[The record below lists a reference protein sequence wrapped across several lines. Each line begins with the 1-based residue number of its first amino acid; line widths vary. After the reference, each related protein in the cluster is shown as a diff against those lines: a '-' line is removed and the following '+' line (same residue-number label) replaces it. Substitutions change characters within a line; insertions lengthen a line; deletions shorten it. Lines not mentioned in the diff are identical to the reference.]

1 MSERTTRSRWA
12 AAALLA
18 AALAGAAPGSAQS
31 LTTLKSARQL
41 WDEKPVT
48 VSVEYGAGTLT
59 VLPASKSM
67 LYEMEVRY
75 DPSHFAPVTRFDGEQ
90 RRLELGIRS
99 TEKGRNKMNT
109 KEGSRA
115 SIALS
120 REVPLDLTLQFGAGD
135 ADIDLGGM
143 RLRKLDLST
152 GASETKLRFSAP
164 NPISAEEVQLRA
176 GAAEL
181 TVSGLGNVRADR
193 LSFEGGVGSTTLD
206 FSGEWNR
213 NATATVQMGVGSVT
227 LRLPRDLGVRIN
239 RGGSFLSSFDAP
251 GLVKRDGSYFSSNWD
266 RAAHQLTVDI
276 DAAFGSI
283 DIEWIG

>member
-1 MSERTTRSRWA
+1 V
-12 AAALLA
+12 ALLA
-18 AALAGAAPGSAQS
+18 AALAGAAPASAQS
-31 LTTLKSARQL
+31 LTTMKSARQL
-41 WDEKPVT
+41 WDEKPVA

-75 DPSHFAPVTRFDGEQ
+75 DPRQYTPVTDFDRDQ
-90 RRLELGIRS
+90 RRLQLGVRS
-99 TEKGRNKMNT
+99 AEKGRNRIEG

-115 SIALS
+115 SISLS

-164 NPISAEEVQLRA
+164 NPISAQEVQLRA

-181 TVSGLGNVRADR
+181 TVSGLGNARAEH

-213 NATATVQMGVGSVT
+213 NATATVQMGVGSVS
-227 LRLPRDLGVRIN
+227 LRLPRNLGVRIN
-239 RGGSFLSSFDAP
+239 RSSFLSSFDAP

-266 RAAHQLTVDI
+266 SAAHQLTVDVN
-276 DAAFGSI
+276 AAFGSI

>member
-1 MSERTTRSRWA
+1 MNASRWGA
-12 AAALLA
+12 LALLA
-18 AALAGAAPGSAQS
+18 AALAGATPGSAQS
-31 LTTLKSARQL
+31 LTTMKSARQL

-48 VSVEYGAGTLT
+48 VNVEYGAGTLT
-59 VLPASKSM
+59 VLPASRSM
-67 LYEMEVRY
+67 LYEMELRY
-75 DPSHFAPVTRFDGEQ
+75 DPRQYTPVSDFDRDQ
-90 RRLELGIRS
+90 RRLHLGIRS
-99 TEKGRNKMNT
+99 TEKGHNRIEG

-164 NPISAEEVQLRA
+164 NPISAEEVELRA

-181 TVSGLGNVRADR
+181 TVSGLGNVRAEH

-213 NATATVQMGVGSVT
+213 SATATVQMGVGSVT

-239 RGGSFLSSFDAP
+239 RSSSFLSSFDAP

-266 RAAHQLTVDI
+266 SAAHRLTVDI
-276 DAAFGSI
+276 NAAFGSI

>member
-1 MSERTTRSRWA
+1 VSERTSRSRWA
-12 AAALLA
+12 ALALLA
-18 AALAGAAPGSAQS
+18 AALAGAGPASAQS
-31 LTTLKSARQL
+31 WTTMKSARQL
-41 WDEKPVT
+41 WDAKPVT
-48 VSVEYGAGTLT
+48 VELEYGAGTLT

-67 LYEMEVRY
+67 LYEMEMRY
-75 DPSHFAPVTRFDGEQ
+75 DKRYYAPITRFDSNQ

-99 TEKGRNKMNT
+99 TEEGRNRMNA

-152 GASETKLRFSAP
+152 GASDTKLRFSAP
-164 NPISAEEVQLRA
+164 NPISAQEVEIHS

-181 TVSGLGNVRADR
+181 TVSGLGNVRAEH

-213 NATATVQMGVGSVT
+213 SATATVQMGVGSVT

-239 RGGSFLSSFDAP
+239 RSSFLSSFDAP

-266 RAAHQLTVDI
+266 SAAHQLTVDVN
-276 DAAFGSI
+276 AAFGSI

>member
-1 MSERTTRSRWA
+1 MPSRRA
-12 AAALLA
+12 ALALLA
-18 AALAGAAPGSAQS
+18 AALAGAAPADAQS
-31 LTTLKSARQL
+31 LTTMKSARQL
-41 WDEKPVT
+41 WDEKPVA
-48 VSVEYGAGTLT
+48 VDVEYGAGTLM
-59 VLPASKSM
+59 VLPASRSM
-67 LYEMEVRY
+67 LYEMEMRY
-75 DPSHFAPVTRFDGEQ
+75 DPRHFAPVTRFDGDQ

-99 TEKGRNKMNT
+99 TENGRNRASA

-115 SIALS
+115 SISLT

-164 NPISAEEVQLRA
+164 NPISAREVLIRS

-181 TVSGLGNVRADR
+181 TVSGLGNVRAEH

-206 FSGEWNR
+206 FGGEWNR
-213 NATATVQMGVGSVT
+213 SATATVQMGVGSVT
-227 LRLPRDLGVRIN
+227 LRLPRSLGVRIN
-239 RGGSFLSSFDAP
+239 RSSSFLSSFDAP
-251 GLVKRDGSYFSSNWD
+251 GLVKRDGSYFSSNWES
-266 RAAHQLTVDI
+266 AAHQLTVDI
-276 DAAFGSI
+276 NAAFGSI

>member
-1 MSERTTRSRWA
+1 M
-12 AAALLA
+12 
-18 AALAGAAPGSAQS
+18 
-31 LTTLKSARQL
+31 KSARQL

-67 LYEMEVRY
+67 LYEMELRY
-75 DPSHFAPVTRFDGEQ
+75 DPRHIAPVTRFDGDQ

-99 TEKGRNKMNT
+99 TENGRNRMNG

-115 SIALS
+115 SIALT

-181 TVSGLGNVRADR
+181 TVSGLGNARAEH

-213 NATATVQMGVGSVT
+213 SATATVQMGVGSVT

-239 RGGSFLSSFDAP
+239 RSSFLSSFDGP

-266 RAAHQLTVDI
+266 SAAHQLTVDVN
-276 DAAFGSI
+276 AAFGSI